1 MGATS
6 PTMNIFNIGS
16 LAEAVQTNCH
26 ISDARYAGNYSLCIF
41 LLKMREYYRWEND
54 IPLSSQLP
62 RDDVGNW
69 IQERE
74 QIWDDYEALAYQPL
88 TLSSGEVDP
97 FDADAINREL
107 IPQGYVYSS
116 GYGIFNKP
124 HFYLAKLKQKLEH
137 DGMTVLVSDCEY
149 ARDLVAPPAM
159 LLGNTIFIRRESL
172 RRMIWEKVETWLWKK
187 DENAA
192 LARALACYEPSDDMD
207 IILDRL
213 CDNETQN
220 VILHELGEAKAGN
233 LLGREWEEMLAQL
246 TRSRTELLIRAIRDH
261 LADCLSTLPALL
273 KSEDEASLHFYFAN
287 LSGMRKEIF
296 PSLIEAYQHWS
307 DSGNLERLRHTA
319 DAGQERWLKI
329 SQQILEAHRQF
340 LQDPARHNDEN
351 FSRHIEALLSSP
363 I

>member
-6 PTMNIFNIGS
+6 PTVNIFNIGT
-16 LAEAVQTNCH
+16 LAETVQTNCH

-54 IPLSSQLP
+54 IPLPSPLS
-62 RDDVGNW
+62 RDEVGTW

-74 QIWDDYEALAYQPL
+74 RIWDDYESLAYQPL
-88 TLSSGEVDP
+88 ALPSGEVDP
-97 FDADAINREL
+97 FEADAINKHL

-116 GYGIFNKP
+116 GYGLFNKP
-124 HFYLAKLKQKLEH
+124 HFYLAKLKQKLEQ

-172 RRMIWEKVETWLWKK
+172 RRMIWEKVEAWQWKK

-192 LARALACYEPSDDMD
+192 LARALACYETSDDMD
-207 IILDRL
+207 TILDRL

-220 VILHELGEAKAGN
+220 VILHELGEARVGK
-233 LLGREWEEMLAQL
+233 LLGREWEEMLTQL
-246 TRSRTELLIRAIRDH
+246 NRSRTELQIRAVRDH

-273 KSEDEASLHFYFAN
+273 ASDDSASLHFYFAN
-287 LSGMRKEIF
+287 LTGMRKEIF
-296 PSLIEAYQHWS
+296 PDLIEAYQHWS
-307 DSGNLERLRHTA
+307 GTYSPHKLRTA
-319 DAGQERWLKI
+319 IDEGQQRWLDI
-329 SQQILEAHRQF
+329 AQGILELYRQNR
-340 LQDPARHNDEN
+340 QQPDQQHDEN
-351 FSRHIEALLSSP
+351 FSRHVEALLTPP